1 MPLPVLHSA
10 PSLTDRDLVR
20 LFHRT
25 ELHWTQS
32 VADESAL
39 ACGTAFANANLA
51 RLSAA
56 NRILD
61 AALPDNLTADVA
73 LAEVENHFTSCGSRC
88 LEWLFNPSA
97 ALAGVEPLRTLLIAN
112 GWRADSRD
120 ILYLQSVPALA
131 AAPPAADLT
140 IIPAR
145 ASFRHTQNLADELAA
160 EAGEAQLAEAVM
172 LHLDDPHWDALLA
185 LIGQEPA
192 GIIGVLA
199 VGDIG
204 RIEQLFV
211 SRQLRRQ
218 GIGRALLN
226 RAMEICA
233 RSLFK
238 HVMLAI
244 EPNEPIIRAVLEALN
259 FRTIGQITAYRPP
272 AM

>member
-1 MPLPVLHSA
+1 MSLPVLHSA
-10 PSLTDRDLVR
+10 PGLTDRDLVR

-32 VADESAL
+32 VAEETAL
-39 ACGTAFANANLA
+39 ACGTVFANAHLT
-51 RLSAA
+51 RVTAA

-61 AALPDNLTADVA
+61 AALPDNLTPEAA
-73 LAEVENHFTSCGSRC
+73 LAEVERHFNTCGSRC
-88 LEWLFNPSA
+88 LEWIFNPSA
-97 ALAGVEPLRTLLIAN
+97 APAAVEPLRDLLVAH
-112 GWRADSRD
+112 GWRPVSRD

-131 AAPPAADLT
+131 VPAAADLT

-145 ASFRHTQNLADELAA
+145 ASFRHAQMLADELAT
-160 EAGEAQLAEAVM
+160 EAGESQLAEAAM
-172 LHLDDPHWDALLA
+172 RHLDDPHWDALLA

-192 GIIGVLA
+192 GTIGVLA

-211 SRQLRRQ
+211 SPRFRRR
-218 GIGRALLN
+218 GVGRALLD

-238 HVMLAI
+238 HVMLAVKP
-244 EPNEPIIRAVLEALN
+244 EDTPFRTMLTGMNL
-259 FRTIGQITAYRPP
+259 RTIGQITAYQPP
-272 AM
+272 AT